1 MHLPLKNIKGCGKAA
16 PFKIT
21 RLKMKKYR
29 IISLILAAA
38 MIFAVAAIA
47 SSCENKKQN
56 QGVVVDLTT
65 AEPTTATTKKPSAT
79 TAAPTTA
86 APTTATT
93 AVTAP
98 TEPTVT
104 ASPTSVT
111 EPIATT
117 VPTTS
122 TTQTAPTTTEATTAG
137 TPVVTPGVLE
147 YDVEDPI
154 VGKIHV
160 KIQNESPIDPPII
173 KSPNWKDVSRV
184 NLRTECDLIIKGRI
198 VSMQEV
204 CITVLGQPLHRTVLT
219 VDIENQYYAKSNP
232 ETSRIRVY
240 CELSSRDTTTDAA
253 MIVVNEEYYFFL
265 ENVSGNQNNRLG
277 YENICEYF
285 MTLPPSED
293 YLISSSATIINDRM
307 IALLQNVDGFA
318 DIDPRDNLGY
328 VLRDIFN

>member
-1 MHLPLKNIKGCGKAA
+1 
-16 PFKIT
+16 
-21 RLKMKKYR
+21 MKKYR

-137 TPVVTPGVLE
+137 TPVVTTGVLE
-147 YDVEDPI
+147 YDVEDPE
-154 VGKIHV
+154 VGKLHV
-160 KIQNESPIDPPII
+160 KIYNVNPLP
-173 KSPNWKDVSRV
+173 KSEIQPKYSTWEDVSRV
-184 NLRTECDLIIKGRI
+184 NLRTECDLIVKARI
-198 VSMQEV
+198 ESMQEV
-204 CITVLGQPLHRTVLT
+204 CINVVGNDLYQTVLT
-219 VDIENQYYAKSNP
+219 LEIEDTYHSKTYTTP
-232 ETSRIRVY
+232 SRITVL
-240 CELSSRDTTTDAA
+240 CALSSRYMTTDAA
-253 MIVVNEEYYFFL
+253 NIIVGGEYYFFL
-265 ENVSGNQNNRLG
+265 ENVVSNPDNRLG